1 MFRHNQEAKFATGA
15 PVLSLSESG
24 LGLEIDISQRL
35 LPVPNKDMHV
45 MSSGVVGG

>member
-24 LGLEIDISQRL
+24 LGLEIDISQP

-45 MSSGVVGG
+45 LSSGVVGG